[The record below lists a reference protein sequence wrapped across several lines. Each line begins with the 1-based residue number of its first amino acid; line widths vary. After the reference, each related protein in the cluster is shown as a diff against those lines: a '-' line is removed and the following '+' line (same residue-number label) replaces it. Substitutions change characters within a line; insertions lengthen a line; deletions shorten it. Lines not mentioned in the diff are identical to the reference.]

1 MLNKIIVVY
10 SNKITKTHLDTL
22 ESVKKILKEEK
33 SDFTFVDAE
42 NINKKMLEDYDL
54 IITLGG
60 DGTFVKAS
68 NYTNDQLILG
78 INSDPQT
85 SEGALKSIFSHDIEK
100 LRDIL
105 RGNYNTIE
113 RHRAEVFLN
122 GKKLNEIV
130 LCVVFVGASSQFHS
144 SRHII
149 KHNGKEEEQRSS
161 GILITTGSGS
171 TGWFKSAGGSVFNHD
186 DKILKFIVREP
197 YHGNRLYKPTILS
210 GEIPKDEKI
219 EIICKRDFGS
229 VMAVDD
235 IVYQLKKDDKIEIIN
250 SAQPLKVV
258 VLN

>member
-1 MLNKIIVVY
+1 MIKKILVIY
-10 SNKITKTHLDTL
+10 SNKISKTHLDTI
-22 ESVKKILKEEK
+22 ESVKKILEEEK
-33 SDFTFVDAE
+33 CDFAFIDAE
-42 NINKKMLEDYDL
+42 NIDEKALENYDL

-68 NYTNDQLILG
+68 NYIKNQLILG

-100 LRDIL
+100 LRDVL
-105 RGNYNTIE
+105 HGNYNIIE

-130 LCVVFVGASSQFHS
+130 LAVVFVGAASQFHS

-161 GILITTGSGS
+161 GVLISTGSGS
-171 TGWFKSAGGSVFNHD
+171 TGWFKSAGGNVFHHGEKN
-186 DKILKFIVREP
+186 IKFIVREP

-210 GEIPKDEKI
+210 GDILQDDKI
-219 EIICKRDFGS
+219 EVICKRDFGS
-229 VMAVDD
+229 VLAADD
-235 IVYQLKKDDKIEIIN
+235 IVYQLKKDDKIEVKN
-250 SAQPLKVV
+250 SDQPLRVI
-258 VLN
+258 VLK